1 MRLHRIKVSSFA
13 GIKNAEVEFGPGLNI
28 LYGPND
34 IGKSTLVA
42 AIRLALLLPHT
53 STHSEEYVA
62 WKGGDQPMVELTFE
76 TETQR
81 IWRVTKH
88 FGRSGSS
95 LLQES
100 RNGVDFEIVERSR
113 KVDAKLRE
121 ILQWGIPE
129 PGGAG
134 GGKGLP
140 TSFLATAL
148 LSPQSDVSAL
158 FGETLTGDG
167 VSSGKERIAAALQAV
182 AQDPMFVALL
192 NKTQERRDA
201 AYTDKGAKKTAKGS
215 VFKNAAE
222 KLIEARNEKEKYH
235 KTVTESEGA
244 ERKIRDLALEQTR
257 KQDELAIATD
267 ALKTLDRL
275 AAEATNKATASEQV
289 FRAQNEVL
297 RIKKIVSEVNSAQH
311 EVEEFL
317 RKTEAAGRELY
328 DARSKHDSAK
338 AALDAAEETAR
349 SQASGTAGSETI
361 VRQQLELRLSAVD
374 KAAIHA
380 QQIMNEALAT
390 KKLVDVMGSAEFD
403 LQVQLAKTA
412 NAQEA
417 MTRATANEKVS
428 IDELQRYDLL
438 ERVAEFHE
446 AASQV
451 TKAKTA
457 ANNEENLKARL
468 AAALAERAVLAERR
482 AAVVVPTPDALKSM
496 RRLATE
502 HARARGALEVGFV
515 VTVTPNDSM
524 NLKGQKD
531 GSDIGLT
538 TIAQPFVIEATSEVD
553 VTIGNIASVTIRGG
567 RREAQETFQLLE
579 DRWLKDVMP
588 HLQAAGVTYLDGLDT
603 KVAESRDLDGL
614 IKAKDADVGV
624 LKTQI
629 DALAGS
635 ADSLRMAT
643 DRAEDSRAQ
652 LGTLKFDSVA
662 AELAALGPAPISV
675 LKKRRQQLSE
685 VIEAARMVTN
695 QAANDQVL
703 AEERSKSSRSALDVA
718 VAARDIALT
727 ALPAG
732 VEETIVA
739 AKSSLAAAIA
749 EKEEVELGIA
759 SLESTI
765 NANTMRINAAVDG
778 ARTIAEKARVT
789 VETAEKEL
797 TVARTGQASQEG
809 RLIELRKLSEAENLV
824 VARFMLRAAEDHDAA
839 IPVPDRVTTKDEIA
853 DAKDKMTRLSL
864 DLDTIQREIQRA
876 QGALEIVGGAVAR
889 ERLYDATEAFDIAE
903 HQEREVEAEY
913 EAWKLLLDQM
923 KAAEAEQS
931 SNLGLALAP
940 AIAEKFQ
947 ALTQR
952 RYDTVRLTA
961 QLGTEGIVADGNVRA
976 MERISVGTR
985 EQLSTLYRLSL
996 AEYLQ
1001 TVIVLDDQLVQSD
1014 NMRMDWFRS
1023 MLAEKAP
1030 SFQIVVFTCRPNDYL
1045 MDSSILPEGSAVHA
1059 DGDGGFTRA
1068 VDLGR
1073 VLHRK

>member
-1 MRLHRIKVSSFA
+1 MKLHRIKVSSFG
-13 GIKNAEVEFGPGLNI
+13 GIKDAEVEFGPGLNI

-53 STHSEEYVA
+53 STHSEAYVA

-88 FGRSGSS
+88 FGRGGSS

-100 RNGVDFEIVERSR
+100 RNGADFEIVERSR

-129 PGGAG
+129 PGGVG

-158 FGETLTGDG
+158 FGQALSGDS

-192 NKTQERRDA
+192 NKAQEWRDT

-222 KLIEARNEKEKYH
+222 RLIEARNEKEKYH
-235 KTVTESEGA
+235 RIVTESEGA
-244 ERKIRDLALEQTR
+244 ERKIRDLALEQTL
-257 KQDELAIATD
+257 KQEELAIAAD
-267 ALKTLDRL
+267 AIRTLDRL
-275 AAEATNKATASEQV
+275 AAEATNKATASEEV
-289 FRAQNEVL
+289 SKAKNEVL
-297 RIKKIVSEVNSAQH
+297 RIEKIFRDVDSAQH
-311 EVEEFL
+311 SVEEFF
-317 RKTEAAGRELY
+317 RKTEEAERELH
-328 DARSKHDSAK
+328 DARSKNAAAK
-338 AALDAAEETAR
+338 AALDAAEESAR
-349 SQASGTAGSETI
+349 SQAFGTAGSEII

-390 KKLVDVMGSAEFD
+390 KKLIDVMGSAEFD

-412 NAQEA
+412 NAHEA
-417 MTRATANEKVS
+417 KTLATANEKMS
-428 IDELQRYDLL
+428 NDELQRCDLL

-446 AASQV
+446 ASSQV

-468 AAALAERAVLAERR
+468 EASLTERAVLAERR
-482 AAVVVPTPDALKSM
+482 AAVVVPTPDELKSM
-496 RRLATE
+496 RKLATDL
-502 HARARGALEVGFV
+502 AGARGALEVGFV
-515 VTVTPNDSM
+515 VTVTPNDRI

-531 GSDIGLT
+531 GSDIGPT

-553 VTIGNIASVTIRGG
+553 VTIGNIASVRIRGG
-567 RREAQETFQLLE
+567 RRETQETFQFLE

-588 HLQAAGVTYLDGLDT
+588 HLHAAGVTDLDGLDT
-603 KVAESRDLDGL
+603 KVAGSRDLDGL
-614 IKAKDADVGV
+614 IKAKHADVEV

-629 DALAGS
+629 DALTGS

-643 DRAEDSRAQ
+643 DRAEDCRTR
-652 LGTLKFDSVA
+652 LGTIKFDSVA
-662 AELAALGPAPISV
+662 SDLAALGSAPISA

-685 VIEAARMVTN
+685 VVEAARIVTN
-695 QAANDQVL
+695 KAANDLLL
-703 AEERSKSSRSALDVA
+703 AEERSKSSRLALDAA

-749 EKEEVELGIA
+749 EKEEVELEIA

-789 VETAEKEL
+789 IETAEKEL
-797 TVARTGQASQEG
+797 TMAKTGQASQEG

-824 VARFMLRAAEDHDAA
+824 AAHVMLREAMDHDAA
-839 IPVPDRVTTKDEIA
+839 LPLPVRVTTNDEMA
-853 DAKDKMTRLSL
+853 GAKEKMTRLNL
-864 DLDTIQREIQRA
+864 DLDNIQREFQRA

-931 SNLGLALAP
+931 SNLGLTLAP

-976 MERISVGTR
+976 MDRISVGTR

-1014 NMRMDWFRS
+1014 DMRMDWFRS

-1030 SFQIVVFTCRPNDYL
+1030 SFQIIVFTCRPKDYL
-1045 MDSSILPEGSAVHA
+1045 MNSSLPLGSPVHV
-1059 DGDGGFTRA
+1059 DGDSGFTWA
-1068 VDLGR
+1068 VDLGQ
-1073 VLHRK
+1073 VLRRK